1 MVLFFFE
8 SPSMKLNVYFH
19 AANRIA
25 YIKKDGDTAPEDGV
39 LIGSFDHDA
48 LDDPLGH
55 ESNHVIYHHVRELLY
70 KCSEKDPSLP
80 AMFPNNI
87 TDMASIKLDLD
98 LVLEITFTT
107 PPSITGTLVEGDV
120 LTAVPGVW
128 TPTGGEDTYAWE
140 QAEAAEGPW
149 TTISGATSATYQT
162 VAEDVGMLIRAKIT
176 VTQDGVTAT
185 MGSNSLGPIT
195 AE

>member
-25 YIKKDGDTAPEDGV
+25 YIKKDGDTAPVNGV

-55 ESNHVIYHHVRELLY
+55 ERNHVIYHHVRELLY

-107 PPSITGTLVEGDV
+107 PPSITGTLVQGDV

-140 QAEAAEGPW
+140 QAEAPEGPW
-149 TTISGATSATYQT
+149 TTISGATSTTYQT
-162 VAEDVGMLIRAKIT
+162 VAGDVGNLIRAKVT
-176 VTQDGVTAT
+176 VTQDDVTAS
-185 MGSNSLGPIT
+185 MESNSLGPIT
-195 AE
+195 AA

>member
-1 MVLFFFE
+1 
-8 SPSMKLNVYFH
+8 MKLNVYFH

-39 LIGSFDHDA
+39 LIGSFNHDA
-48 LDDPLGH
+48 LDDPLGNTD
-55 ESNHVIYHHVRELLY
+55 NHVLYHHVRELLY
-70 KCSEKDPSLP
+70 KRSEKDPSLP

-87 TDMASIKLDLD
+87 TDMATIKLDLA
-98 LVLEITFTT
+98 LLLEITFTT
-107 PPSITGTLVEGDV
+107 PPSITGTLVQGDV

-128 TPTGGEDTYAWE
+128 APTGGEDTYAWE

-162 VAEDVGMLIRAKIT
+162 VADDVGKLIRAKVT
-176 VTQDGVTAT
+176 VTQDGVTAS
-185 MGSNSLGPIT
+185 MESNSLGPIT
-195 AE
+195 AA